1 MSLNRLCNDININH
15 SDKKYLILLSFF
27 SILLMFFMI
36 QFHQTR
42 GAFNPDIYAYLAGSI
57 ELAGLNSNHILG
69 GFWIQN
75 SPVIIFFTALLF
87 RLGFVN
93 INSIFVVT
101 GIFGIFGIF
110 GMYTFLKIRFS
121 NLLSFLGAILYS
133 SLSLSLY
140 YFANGMLD
148 VPAVS
153 MILWTLIFTVA
164 AVDKNYKYYLLVA
177 IMFCMSFF
185 TRFATAYILSIIV
198 LYILK
203 NHDLVNLCESL
214 FYDRTFFKM
223 KILSFFKSNEFK
235 WIFISIIL
243 VVIIFLVIF
252 KLLLGFYPEI
262 SYFSMAS
269 GSIKGYSSA
278 VDVNK
283 INDKLFYIK
292 NFFKLLSCNWISFD
306 ENFTEIFNDATPFAY
321 LIMGILFGG
330 IFLKC
335 INYIKNYDF
344 FKENFK
350 HIKYRDNFSFI
361 VLSCSIMI
369 LLIVAIVGFKKNYM
383 ITLFALWLACVILM
397 SLCRDLPI
405 NQDNFSLALIS
416 FALFSFYLVV
426 VSYVN
431 IKCVRYLLP
440 AFPAFIYFVI
450 LALDYIL
457 EFINTGFDDENS
469 LKEKFKSNNFNYL
482 RNSKSDLRI
491 KLSKVIP
498 IILIILCLVIVFNFT
513 NTVEINED
521 GLDRIDFCDFIKE
534 YDNDYQ
540 SKSFMGYRE
549 LRIFEWYLNK
559 DILKWGDDVTEFNP
573 DDHDYII
580 TEVKTLDNVNYEE
593 VYHKGK
599 YHFYERIY

>member
-42 GAFNPDIYAYLAGSI
+42 GAFNPDIYAYLAGSL
-57 ELAGLNSNHILG
+57 ELAGLNSNHLLG

-75 SPVIIFFTALLF
+75 SPVIIFFTSLLF
-87 RLGFVN
+87 RMGFVN

-177 IMFCMSFF
+177 IMFCVSFF

-203 NHDLVNLCESL
+203 NHDLVNLFESL
-214 FYDRTFFKM
+214 FHDRTAFKM

-235 WIFISIIL
+235 WIFISTIL

-262 SYFSMAS
+262 SYFSMAG
-269 GSIKGYSSA
+269 GSIKGYSST

-292 NFFKLLSCNWISFD
+292 NFLKLLSCNWISFD
-306 ENFTEIFNDATPFAY
+306 KNFTEIFNDATPFAY

-335 INYIKNYDF
+335 INYIKNYNF
-344 FKENFK
+344 FKVNFK
-350 HIKYRDNFSFI
+350 HIEYRNKFSFG
-361 VLSCSIMI
+361 I
-369 LLIVAIVGFKKNYM
+369 LLSIIIILAIVSRFGFKFNYL
-383 ITLFALWLACVILM
+383 ITLMALWLICIILM
-397 SLCRDLPI
+397 SLGRNLPI
-405 NQDNFSLALIS
+405 NQDKFSLSIMC

-440 AFPAFIYFVI
+440 AFPALIYFVI

-469 LKEKFKSNNFNYL
+469 LKEKLKSNNFNYL

-498 IILIILCLVIVFNFT
+498 IILIVLCLVMVFNFT
-513 NTVEINED
+513 NTVEINQD
-521 GLDRIDFCDFIKE
+521 GLDRIDFCNFIKE
-534 YDNDYQ
+534 YDDDYQ

-559 DILKWGDDVTEFNP
+559 DILKWGEDVTEFNP
-573 DDHDYII
+573 DDHDYLIL
-580 TEVKTLDNVNYEE
+580 EVKKLDDKNYKE

-599 YHFYERIY
+599 YRLYERVY